1 MQHHGVL
8 SFGFG
13 PLRIGLDTEGIRHT
27 FQNRV
32 AHDRLWWYNY
42 GEKNTIREQYG
53 IPANKTVFIY
63 GGGLGKPL
71 RHQYRRRYRH
81 PGRDPQRIRPDRYH

>member
-42 GEKNTIREQYG
+42 GEKYPWVKKVDRKGRFYFYIGSGTGNTMW
-53 IPANKTVFIY
+53 
-63 GGGLGKPL
+63 
-71 RHQYRRRYRH
+71 
-81 PGRDPQRIRPDRYH
+81 